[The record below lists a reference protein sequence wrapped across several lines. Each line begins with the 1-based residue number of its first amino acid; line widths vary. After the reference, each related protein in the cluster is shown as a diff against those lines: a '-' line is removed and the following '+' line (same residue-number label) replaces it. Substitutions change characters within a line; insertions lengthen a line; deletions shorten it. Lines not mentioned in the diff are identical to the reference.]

1 MRTLILTYPTPMED
15 DAPLEGKFLQLG
27 LAARDYILFA
37 TATAT
42 ECRYHNQILARF
54 LSEQGIPHRWEQAE
68 NLVVDH
74 PELAVTGGGR
84 FRLDVSCESL
94 HVWDDSSVYGRFD
107 PSRLAAQLA
116 AAGPPWGR
124 LALSVG

>member
-1 MRTLILTYPTPMED
+1 MHTLILTYPTPMED
-15 DAPLEGKFLQLG
+15 DAPLEGKFLQLR
-27 LAARDYILFA
+27 LAARDYILC
-37 TATAT
+37 ATAT

-54 LSEQGIPHRWEQAE
+54 LSEQRIPHRWEGE
-68 NLVVDH
+68 EKLVVDY

-84 FRLDVSCESL
+84 FRLDVIRGSL

-116 AAGPPWGR
+116 AAGSPWDR
-124 LALSVG
+124 LVLSAG